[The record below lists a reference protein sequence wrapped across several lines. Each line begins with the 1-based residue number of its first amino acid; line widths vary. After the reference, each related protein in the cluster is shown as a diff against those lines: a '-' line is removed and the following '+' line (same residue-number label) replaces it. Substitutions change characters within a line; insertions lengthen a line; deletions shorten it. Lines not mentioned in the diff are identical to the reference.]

1 MNALFRLKQP
11 VDRLLETT
19 LVGLFFVLFACV
31 IIQVFTRYVLNDPS
45 IFTEETSRLAI
56 IWLSLLGTAYAC
68 GRLEHMAY
76 TMFPEKL
83 KDSALL
89 AHMRT
94 VALVILFFAVTVMCY
109 GGGRLVLPD
118 PDRLRDPGHWLELMT
133 RHHVT
138 VWNTVPALLAMLL
151 EHGRPLP
158 DSLRV
163 VMLSGDW
170 TPLAVAA
177 VSAGV
182 MALFVYLAEK
192 KHITW
197 VENFSIAGSML
208 AGMAAAVLI
217 GLV

>member
-109 GGGRLVLPD
+109 GGGRLVL
-118 PDRLRDPGHWLELMT
+118 R
-133 RHHVT
+133 
-138 VWNTVPALLAMLL
+138 ALQFNQRSATLALPMGYIYLCIPISGLLIVFYQLLILQKPQQFRAADEVEVAL
-151 EHGRPLP
+151 EHIAEEERKLA
-158 DSLRV
+158 
-163 VMLSGDW
+163 SGE
-170 TPLAVAA
+170 
-177 VSAGV
+177 
-182 MALFVYLAEK
+182 EK
-192 KHITW
+192 
-197 VENFSIAGSML
+197 
-208 AGMAAAVLI
+208 
-217 GLV
+217 